1 MNINKFINA
10 QESLVNSYD
19 LEQQNYINKKI
30 YEIQMAATNK
40 KSALAWQTIN
50 EISGRK
56 ISNNSKLKANNDNE
70 RIKLWIKH
78 FKDLIGKNIQ
88 STIHSKNSVHTLNN
102 LDIKIG
108 HFTKEEVMKA
118 TNNISYGKAVGLED
132 NSRSSEILKNFC

>member
-1 MNINKFINA
+1 MQKLRYPQVQDIHILKRHAKMQPVIPLKPKLKKRIPWETEKICQKRDILHKAAGSSPGSSPTQMNINKFINA

-56 ISNNSKLKANNDNE
+56 KSNKSKLK
-70 RIKLWIKH
+70 
-78 FKDLIGKNIQ
+78 
-88 STIHSKNSVHTLNN
+88 SKQ
-102 LDIKIG
+102 
-108 HFTKEEVMKA
+108 
-118 TNNISYGKAVGLED
+118 
-132 NSRSSEILKNFC
+132 